1 PLVDEIEHH
10 FEPGPRGG
18 SAEAILRSFQT
29 ADRCV
34 AAMLAALT
42 ARDSLLILSDHG
54 MVPLE
59 KSVDLERYL
68 EEKGWTIARKA
79 SAPGGPR
86 AVQVCA
92 SSGIAHVYVD
102 PALAPGARA
111 ERSAALARDLAGLEA
126 LPGNLVDAIVPREAL
141 ASLELDNPRSGDVVV
156 LLRPGFEFV
165 RSRPSVFSV
174 PNNRGGHGYRN
185 ATPVL
190 DASFAAIG
198 PGIEPSRP
206 ATVSLLEV
214 ASRAARAL
222 GIEPPRGAVA
232 AGR

>member
-1 PLVDEIEHH
+1 
-10 FEPGPRGG
+10 
-18 SAEAILRSFQT
+18 
-29 ADRCV
+29 
-34 AAMLAALT
+34 MLAVLA

-59 KSVDLERYL
+59 KSIDLERYL

-79 SAPGGPR
+79 PAPGGPR

-102 PALAPGARA
+102 PALAPAQRA
-111 ERSAALARDLAGLEA
+111 EASAALAQDLAGLSA

-141 ASLELDNPRSGDVVV
+141 APLDLDNPRSGDVVV
-156 LLRPGFEFV
+156 LLRPGIEFAH
-165 RSRPSVFSV
+165 SKASVFSV
-174 PNNRGGHGYRN
+174 PSNRGGHGYRN
-185 ATPVL
+185 ADPVL
-190 DASFAAIG
+190 DAAFAAIG

-206 ATVSLLEV
+206 ATVSLLEI

-222 GIEPPRGAVA
+222 GIDPPRGAVPG
-232 AGR
+232 GR